1 MIVRKYTAAT
11 ETDAV
16 LKAKEEL
23 GLGAVVLNV
32 KTVKQR
38 GFARLFKKDY
48 VEITAALDER
58 DIQQQQQPAAPP
70 PPDRRP
76 SPSTIN
82 GTANM
87 MPGTLG
93 ASVTSMAS
101 AAQAA
106 SPVSPASPA
115 PGSEAMEK
123 RLDTLLNMLADQVKK
138 NEDDK
143 VKTESTPVEVV
154 KEPEPEEAKDNGNIK
169 YLRMVYNK
177 LIESEVDE
185 KVANMIIE
193 DVDASMKKGVNIDN
207 IISAVYQKII
217 LKLGE
222 PKPVNIS
229 NGRTVVFFLGPTGVG
244 KTTTIAKLA
253 SKYKLN
259 KGVQVALITA
269 DTYRIAAV
277 EQLNTYAGIIDVPI
291 SVIYSPE
298 ELVAAINKYSRYN
311 LIFVDTAGRSH
322 KNTERLAEL
331 GQLIEATQK
340 AGLGVN
346 IEKYLVLSATTKYK
360 DLLDITEAYKDVENF
375 KLIFTKLDET
385 NAYGNILN
393 IRVHT
398 GAQLSYTTNGQAVP
412 EDIKVVNVQEMAR
425 YLISG
430 YVPDNLK

>member
-1 MIVRKYTAAT
+1 MIVKKYTAAT

-38 GFARLFKKDY
+38 GIARIFKKNY
-48 VEITAALDER
+48 VEITAALDEKEG
-58 DIQQQQQPAAPP
+58 QSHASESHPAVSNKSDMTVGNAL
-70 PPDRRP
+70 
-76 SPSTIN
+76 TE
-82 GTANM
+82 
-87 MPGTLG
+87 
-93 ASVTSMAS
+93 TSI
-101 AAQAA
+101 
-106 SPVSPASPA
+106 
-115 PGSEAMEK
+115 EK
-123 RLDTLLNMLADQVKK
+123 KLDTLHNLLADQIKK

-143 VKTESTPVEVV
+143 LRNDTVIHNAKEQDSDES
-154 KEPEPEEAKDNGNIK
+154 KENGNIK

-185 KVANMIIE
+185 EVANIIIE
-193 DVDASMKKGVNIDN
+193 DIDASMKKEANIDN

-222 PKPVNIS
+222 PEVVNTE
-229 NGRTVVFFLGPTGVG
+229 NGKTVVFFLGPTGVG

-253 SKYKLN
+253 SEFKLN
-259 KGVQVALITA
+259 RGIQVAMITA

-277 EQLNTYAGIIDVPI
+277 EQLNTYAGILDVPV
-291 SVIYSPE
+291 SVIFSPD
-298 ELVAAINKYSRYN
+298 ELIDAINKYSEYD
-311 LIFVDTAGRSH
+311 LILVDTAGRSH
-322 KNTERLAEL
+322 RNAEQL
-331 GQLIEATQK
+331 SEVKQLITATQE

-360 DLLDITEAYKDVENF
+360 DLLNITEAYKDIDNF
-375 KLIFTKLDET
+375 RLLFTKLDET

-398 GAQLSYTTNGQAVP
+398 GAPLSYVTSGQAVP
-412 EDIKVVNVQEMAR
+412 EDISVVNVQEMAKC
-425 YLISG
+425 LISG
-430 YVPDNLK
+430 EVQGN

>member
-1 MIVRKYTAAT
+1 MIVKKYTAAT

-38 GFARLFKKDY
+38 GIARIFKKNY
-48 VEITAALDER
+48 VEITAALDEKEG
-58 DIQQQQQPAAPP
+58 QSHVSESHPAV
-70 PPDRRP
+70 
-76 SPSTIN
+76 S
-82 GTANM
+82 NM
-87 MPGTLG
+87 SDMTVVNALTE
-93 ASVTSMAS
+93 TSI
-101 AAQAA
+101 
-106 SPVSPASPA
+106 
-115 PGSEAMEK
+115 EK
-123 RLDTLLNMLADQVKK
+123 KLDTLHNLLADQIKK

-143 VKTESTPVEVV
+143 LRNDTVIHNAKEQDSDES
-154 KEPEPEEAKDNGNIK
+154 KENGNIK

-185 KVANMIIE
+185 EVANIIIE
-193 DVDASMKKGVNIDN
+193 DIDASMKKEANIDN

-222 PKPVNIS
+222 PEVVNTE
-229 NGRTVVFFLGPTGVG
+229 NGKTVVFFLGPTGVG

-253 SKYKLN
+253 SEFKLN
-259 KGVQVALITA
+259 RGIQVAMITA

-277 EQLNTYAGIIDVPI
+277 EQLNTYAGILDVPV
-291 SVIYSPE
+291 SVIFSPD
-298 ELVAAINKYSRYN
+298 ELIDAINKYSEYD
-311 LIFVDTAGRSH
+311 LILVDTAGRSH
-322 KNTERLAEL
+322 RNAEQL
-331 GQLIEATQK
+331 SEVKQLITATQE

-360 DLLDITEAYKDVENF
+360 DLLNITEAYKDIDNF
-375 KLIFTKLDET
+375 RLLFTKLDET

-398 GAQLSYTTNGQAVP
+398 GAPLSYVTSGQAVP
-412 EDIKVVNVQEMAR
+412 EDISVVNVQEMAKC
-425 YLISG
+425 LISG
-430 YVPDNLK
+430 EVQGN

>member
-1 MIVRKYTAAT
+1 MIVKKYTAAT

-38 GFARLFKKDY
+38 GIARIFKKNY
-48 VEITAALDER
+48 VEITAALDEKEG
-58 DIQQQQQPAAPP
+58 QSHASESHPAVSNKSDMTVVNAL
-70 PPDRRP
+70 
-76 SPSTIN
+76 TE
-82 GTANM
+82 
-87 MPGTLG
+87 
-93 ASVTSMAS
+93 TSI
-101 AAQAA
+101 
-106 SPVSPASPA
+106 
-115 PGSEAMEK
+115 EK
-123 RLDTLLNMLADQVKK
+123 KLDTLHNLLADQIKK

-143 VKTESTPVEVV
+143 LRNDTVIHNAKEQDSDES
-154 KEPEPEEAKDNGNIK
+154 KENGNIK

-185 KVANMIIE
+185 EVANIIIE
-193 DVDASMKKGVNIDN
+193 DIDASMKKEANIDN

-222 PKPVNIS
+222 PEVVNTE
-229 NGRTVVFFLGPTGVG
+229 NGKTVVFFLGPTGVG

-253 SKYKLN
+253 SEFKLN
-259 KGVQVALITA
+259 RGIQVAMITA

-277 EQLNTYAGIIDVPI
+277 EQLNTYAGILDVPV
-291 SVIYSPE
+291 SVIFSPD
-298 ELVAAINKYSRYN
+298 ELIDAINKYSEYD
-311 LIFVDTAGRSH
+311 LILVDTAGRSH
-322 KNTERLAEL
+322 RNAEQL
-331 GQLIEATQK
+331 SEVKQLITATQE

-360 DLLDITEAYKDVENF
+360 DLLNITEAYKDIDNF
-375 KLIFTKLDET
+375 RLLFTKLDET

-398 GAQLSYTTNGQAVP
+398 GAPLSYVTSGQAVP
-412 EDIKVVNVQEMAR
+412 EDISVVNVQEMAKC
-425 YLISG
+425 LISG
-430 YVPDNLK
+430 EVQGN

>member
-1 MIVRKYTAAT
+1 MIVKKYTAAT

-38 GFARLFKKDY
+38 GIARIFKKNY
-48 VEITAALDER
+48 VEITAALDEKEG
-58 DIQQQQQPAAPP
+58 QSHA
-70 PPDRRP
+70 
-76 SPSTIN
+76 SESH
-82 GTANM
+82 TAVSNM
-87 MPGTLG
+87 SDMTVVNALTE
-93 ASVTSMAS
+93 TSI
-101 AAQAA
+101 
-106 SPVSPASPA
+106 
-115 PGSEAMEK
+115 EK
-123 RLDTLLNMLADQVKK
+123 KLDTLHNLLADQIKK

-143 VKTESTPVEVV
+143 LRNDTVIHNAKEQDSDES
-154 KEPEPEEAKDNGNIK
+154 KENGNIK

-185 KVANMIIE
+185 EVANIIIE
-193 DVDASMKKGVNIDN
+193 DIDASMKKEANIDN

-222 PKPVNIS
+222 PEVVNTE
-229 NGRTVVFFLGPTGVG
+229 NGKTVVFFLGPTGVG

-253 SKYKLN
+253 SEFKLN
-259 KGVQVALITA
+259 RGIQVAMITA

-277 EQLNTYAGIIDVPI
+277 EQLNTYAGILDVPV
-291 SVIYSPE
+291 SVIFSPD
-298 ELVAAINKYSRYN
+298 ELIDAINKYSEYD
-311 LIFVDTAGRSH
+311 LILVDTAGRSH
-322 KNTERLAEL
+322 RNAEQL
-331 GQLIEATQK
+331 SEVKQLITATQE

-360 DLLDITEAYKDVENF
+360 DLLNITEAYKDIDNF
-375 KLIFTKLDET
+375 RLLFTKLDET

-398 GAQLSYTTNGQAVP
+398 GAPLSYVTSGQAVP
-412 EDIKVVNVQEMAR
+412 EDISVVNVQEMAKC
-425 YLISG
+425 LISG
-430 YVPDNLK
+430 EVQGN

>member
-1 MIVRKYTAAT
+1 MIVKKYTAAT

-38 GFARLFKKDY
+38 GIARIFKKNY
-48 VEITAALDER
+48 VEITAALDEKEG
-58 DIQQQQQPAAPP
+58 QSHASESHPAV
-70 PPDRRP
+70 
-76 SPSTIN
+76 S
-82 GTANM
+82 NM
-87 MPGTLG
+87 SDMTVVNALTE
-93 ASVTSMAS
+93 TSI
-101 AAQAA
+101 
-106 SPVSPASPA
+106 
-115 PGSEAMEK
+115 EK
-123 RLDTLLNMLADQVKK
+123 KLDTLHNLLADQIKK

-143 VKTESTPVEVV
+143 LRNDTVIHNAKEQDSDES
-154 KEPEPEEAKDNGNIK
+154 KENGNIK

-185 KVANMIIE
+185 EVANIIIE
-193 DVDASMKKGVNIDN
+193 DIDASMKKEANIDN

-222 PKPVNIS
+222 PEVVNTE
-229 NGRTVVFFLGPTGVG
+229 NGKTVVFFLGPTGVG

-253 SKYKLN
+253 SEFKLN
-259 KGVQVALITA
+259 RGIQVAMITA

-277 EQLNTYAGIIDVPI
+277 EQLNTYAGILDVPV
-291 SVIYSPE
+291 SVIFSPD
-298 ELVAAINKYSRYN
+298 ELIDAINKYSEYD
-311 LIFVDTAGRSH
+311 LILVDTAGRSH
-322 KNTERLAEL
+322 RNAEQL
-331 GQLIEATQK
+331 SEVKQLITATQE

-360 DLLDITEAYKDVENF
+360 DLLNITEAYKDIDNF
-375 KLIFTKLDET
+375 RLLFTKLDET

-398 GAQLSYTTNGQAVP
+398 GAPLSYVTSGQAVP
-412 EDIKVVNVQEMAR
+412 EDISVVNVQEMAKC
-425 YLISG
+425 LISG
-430 YVPDNLK
+430 EVQGN

>member
-1 MIVRKYTAAT
+1 MIVKKYTAAT

-38 GFARLFKKDY
+38 GIARIFKKNY
-48 VEITAALDER
+48 VEITAALDEKEG
-58 DIQQQQQPAAPP
+58 QSHASESHPAVSNKSDMTVVNAL
-70 PPDRRP
+70 
-76 SPSTIN
+76 TE
-82 GTANM
+82 
-87 MPGTLG
+87 
-93 ASVTSMAS
+93 TSI
-101 AAQAA
+101 
-106 SPVSPASPA
+106 
-115 PGSEAMEK
+115 EK
-123 RLDTLLNMLADQVKK
+123 KLDTLHNLLADQIKK

-143 VKTESTPVEVV
+143 LRNDTVIHNAKEQDSDES
-154 KEPEPEEAKDNGNIK
+154 KDNGNIK

-185 KVANMIIE
+185 EVANIIIE
-193 DVDASMKKGVNIDN
+193 DIDASMKKEANIDS

-222 PKPVNIS
+222 PEVVNTE
-229 NGRTVVFFLGPTGVG
+229 NGKTVVFFLGPTGVG

-253 SKYKLN
+253 SEFKLN
-259 KGVQVALITA
+259 RGIQVAMITA

-277 EQLNTYAGIIDVPI
+277 EQLNTYAGILDVPV
-291 SVIYSPE
+291 SVIFSPD
-298 ELVAAINKYSRYN
+298 ELIDAINKYSEYD
-311 LIFVDTAGRSH
+311 LILVDTAGRSH
-322 KNTERLAEL
+322 RNAEQL
-331 GQLIEATQK
+331 SEVKQLITATQE

-360 DLLDITEAYKDVENF
+360 DLLNITEAYKDIDNF
-375 KLIFTKLDET
+375 RLLFTKLDET

-398 GAQLSYTTNGQAVP
+398 GAPLSYVTSGQAVP
-412 EDIKVVNVQEMAR
+412 EDISVVNVQEMAKC
-425 YLISG
+425 LISG
-430 YVPDNLK
+430 EVQGN

>member
-1 MIVRKYTAAT
+1 MIVKKYTAAT

-38 GFARLFKKDY
+38 GIARIFKKNY
-48 VEITAALDER
+48 VEITAALDEKEG
-58 DIQQQQQPAAPP
+58 QSHASESHPAV
-70 PPDRRP
+70 
-76 SPSTIN
+76 S
-82 GTANM
+82 NM
-87 MPGTLG
+87 SDMTVVNALTE
-93 ASVTSMAS
+93 TSI
-101 AAQAA
+101 
-106 SPVSPASPA
+106 
-115 PGSEAMEK
+115 EK
-123 RLDTLLNMLADQVKK
+123 KLDTLHNLLADQIKK

-143 VKTESTPVEVV
+143 LRNDTVIHNAKEQNSDES
-154 KEPEPEEAKDNGNIK
+154 KENGNIK

-185 KVANMIIE
+185 KVANIIIE
-193 DVDASMKKGVNIDN
+193 DIDASMKKEANIDN

-222 PKPVNIS
+222 PEVVNTE
-229 NGRTVVFFLGPTGVG
+229 NGKTVVFFLGPTGVG

-253 SKYKLN
+253 SEFKLN
-259 KGVQVALITA
+259 RGIQVAMITA

-277 EQLNTYAGIIDVPI
+277 EQLNTYAGILDVPV
-291 SVIYSPE
+291 SVIFSPD
-298 ELVAAINKYSRYN
+298 ELIDAINKYSEYD
-311 LIFVDTAGRSH
+311 LILVDTAGRSH
-322 KNTERLAEL
+322 RNAEQL
-331 GQLIEATQK
+331 SEVKQLITATQE

-360 DLLDITEAYKDVENF
+360 DLLNITEAYKDIDNF
-375 KLIFTKLDET
+375 RLLFTKLDET

-398 GAQLSYTTNGQAVP
+398 GAPLSYVTSGQAVP
-412 EDIKVVNVQEMAR
+412 EDISVVNVQEMAKC
-425 YLISG
+425 LISG
-430 YVPDNLK
+430 EVQGN

>member
-1 MIVRKYTAAT
+1 MIVKKYTAAT

-38 GFARLFKKDY
+38 GIARIFKKNY
-48 VEITAALDER
+48 VEITAALDEKEG
-58 DIQQQQQPAAPP
+58 QSHASENHPAV
-70 PPDRRP
+70 
-76 SPSTIN
+76 S
-82 GTANM
+82 NM
-87 MPGTLG
+87 SDMTVVNALTE
-93 ASVTSMAS
+93 TSI
-101 AAQAA
+101 
-106 SPVSPASPA
+106 
-115 PGSEAMEK
+115 EK
-123 RLDTLLNMLADQVKK
+123 KLDTLHNLLADQIKK

-143 VKTESTPVEVV
+143 LRNDTVIHNAKEQDSDES
-154 KEPEPEEAKDNGNIK
+154 KENGNIK

-185 KVANMIIE
+185 EVANIIIE
-193 DVDASMKKGVNIDN
+193 DIDASMKKEANIDN

-222 PKPVNIS
+222 PEVVNTE
-229 NGRTVVFFLGPTGVG
+229 NGKTVVFFLGPTGVG

-253 SKYKLN
+253 SEFKLN
-259 KGVQVALITA
+259 RGIQVAMITA

-277 EQLNTYAGIIDVPI
+277 EQLNTYAGILDVPV
-291 SVIYSPE
+291 SVIFSPD
-298 ELVAAINKYSRYN
+298 ELIDAINKYSEYD
-311 LIFVDTAGRSH
+311 LILVDTAGRSH
-322 KNTERLAEL
+322 RNAEQL
-331 GQLIEATQK
+331 SEVKQLITATQE

-360 DLLDITEAYKDVENF
+360 DLLNITEAYKDIDNF
-375 KLIFTKLDET
+375 RLLFTKLDET

-398 GAQLSYTTNGQAVP
+398 GAPLSYVTSGQAVP
-412 EDIKVVNVQEMAR
+412 EDISVVNVQEMAKC
-425 YLISG
+425 LISG
-430 YVPDNLK
+430 EVQGN

>member
-1 MIVRKYTAAT
+1 MIVKKYTAAT

-38 GFARLFKKDY
+38 GIARIFKKNY
-48 VEITAALDER
+48 VEITAALDEKEG
-58 DIQQQQQPAAPP
+58 QSHVSESHPAVSNMS
-70 PPDRRP
+70 DM
-76 SPSTIN
+76 TVIN
-82 GTANM
+82 ALTE
-87 MPGTLG
+87 
-93 ASVTSMAS
+93 TSI
-101 AAQAA
+101 
-106 SPVSPASPA
+106 
-115 PGSEAMEK
+115 EK
-123 RLDTLLNMLADQVKK
+123 KLDTLHNLLADQIKK

-143 VKTESTPVEVV
+143 LRNDTVIHNAKEQDSDES
-154 KEPEPEEAKDNGNIK
+154 KENGNIK

-185 KVANMIIE
+185 EVANIIIE
-193 DVDASMKKGVNIDN
+193 DIDASMKKEANIDN

-222 PKPVNIS
+222 PEVVNTE
-229 NGRTVVFFLGPTGVG
+229 NGKTVVFFLGPTGVG

-253 SKYKLN
+253 SEFKLN
-259 KGVQVALITA
+259 RGIQVAMITA

-277 EQLNTYAGIIDVPI
+277 EQLNTYAGILDVPV
-291 SVIYSPE
+291 SVIFSPD
-298 ELVAAINKYSRYN
+298 ELIDAINKYSEYD
-311 LIFVDTAGRSH
+311 LILVDTAGRSH
-322 KNTERLAEL
+322 RNAEQL
-331 GQLIEATQK
+331 SEVKQLITATQE

-360 DLLDITEAYKDVENF
+360 DLLNITEAYKDIDNF
-375 KLIFTKLDET
+375 RLLFTKLDET

-398 GAQLSYTTNGQAVP
+398 GAPLSYVTSGQAVP
-412 EDIKVVNVQEMAR
+412 EDISVVNVQEMAKC
-425 YLISG
+425 LISG
-430 YVPDNLK
+430 EVQGN

>member
-1 MIVRKYTAAT
+1 MIVKKYTAAT

-38 GFARLFKKDY
+38 GIARIFKKNY
-48 VEITAALDER
+48 VEITAALDEKEG
-58 DIQQQQQPAAPP
+58 QSHASENHPAV
-70 PPDRRP
+70 
-76 SPSTIN
+76 S
-82 GTANM
+82 NM
-87 MPGTLG
+87 SDMTVVNALTE
-93 ASVTSMAS
+93 TSI
-101 AAQAA
+101 
-106 SPVSPASPA
+106 
-115 PGSEAMEK
+115 EK
-123 RLDTLLNMLADQVKK
+123 KLDTLHNLLADQIKK

-143 VKTESTPVEVV
+143 LRNDTVIHNAKEQDSDES
-154 KEPEPEEAKDNGNIK
+154 KDNGNIK

-185 KVANMIIE
+185 EVANIIIE
-193 DVDASMKKGVNIDN
+193 DIDASMKKEANIDN

-222 PKPVNIS
+222 PEVVNTE
-229 NGRTVVFFLGPTGVG
+229 NGKTVVFFLGPTGVG

-253 SKYKLN
+253 SEFKLN
-259 KGVQVALITA
+259 RGIQVAMITA

-277 EQLNTYAGIIDVPI
+277 EQLNTYAGILDVPV
-291 SVIYSPE
+291 SVIFSPD
-298 ELVAAINKYSRYN
+298 ELIDAINKYSEYD
-311 LIFVDTAGRSH
+311 LILVDTAGRSH
-322 KNTERLAEL
+322 RNAEQL
-331 GQLIEATQK
+331 SEVKQLITATQE

-360 DLLDITEAYKDVENF
+360 DLLNITEAYKDIDNF
-375 KLIFTKLDET
+375 RLLFTKLDET

-398 GAQLSYTTNGQAVP
+398 GAPLSYVTSGQAVP
-412 EDIKVVNVQEMAR
+412 EDISVVNVQEMAKC
-425 YLISG
+425 LISG
-430 YVPDNLK
+430 EVQGN

>member
-1 MIVRKYTAAT
+1 MIVKKYTAAT

-38 GFARLFKKDY
+38 GIARIFKKNY
-48 VEITAALDER
+48 VEITAALDEKEG
-58 DIQQQQQPAAPP
+58 QSHASESHPAV
-70 PPDRRP
+70 
-76 SPSTIN
+76 S
-82 GTANM
+82 NM
-87 MPGTLG
+87 SDMTVVNALTE
-93 ASVTSMAS
+93 TSI
-101 AAQAA
+101 
-106 SPVSPASPA
+106 
-115 PGSEAMEK
+115 EK
-123 RLDTLLNMLADQVKK
+123 KLDTLHNLLADQIKK

-143 VKTESTPVEVV
+143 LRNDTVIHNAKEQDSDES
-154 KEPEPEEAKDNGNIK
+154 KENGNIK

-185 KVANMIIE
+185 EVANIIIE
-193 DVDASMKKGVNIDN
+193 DIDASMKKEANIDN

-222 PKPVNIS
+222 PEVVNTE
-229 NGRTVVFFLGPTGVG
+229 NGKTVVFFLGPTGVG

-253 SKYKLN
+253 SEFKLN
-259 KGVQVALITA
+259 RGIKVAMITA

-277 EQLNTYAGIIDVPI
+277 EQLNTYAGILDVPV
-291 SVIYSPE
+291 SVIFSPD
-298 ELVAAINKYSRYN
+298 ELIDAINKYSEYD
-311 LIFVDTAGRSH
+311 LILVDTAGRSH
-322 KNTERLAEL
+322 RNAEQL
-331 GQLIEATQK
+331 SEVKQLITATQE

-360 DLLDITEAYKDVENF
+360 DLLNITEAYKDIDNF
-375 KLIFTKLDET
+375 RLFFTKLDET

-398 GAQLSYTTNGQAVP
+398 GAPLSYVTSGQAVP
-412 EDIKVVNVQEMAR
+412 EDISVVNVQEMAKC
-425 YLISG
+425 LISG
-430 YVPDNLK
+430 EVQGN